1 MEESKKP
8 IRVII
13 TDSPI
18 NKMMGLKSFNIKEK
32 DGTKDIYYSM
42 EFIEYKDLN
51 TPMANNDKEIN
62 NVTGLKERASIK
74 NTPDTVT
81 ILDDVNDILDASK
94 KAYGDYRHW
103 RNIVESNNLT
113 DFAINNIRKLNLKD
127 L

>member
-1 MEESKKP
+1 M
-8 IRVII
+8 II

-18 NKMMGLKSFNIKEK
+18 NKMMGLKSFNIKE

-81 ILDDVNDILDASK
+81 ILDDVNDILDTIK
-94 KAYGDYRHW
+94 KSLW
-103 RNIVESNNLT
+103 RL
-113 DFAINNIRKLNLKD
+113 
-127 L
+127 

>member
-1 MEESKKP
+1 
-8 IRVII
+8 
-13 TDSPI
+13 
-18 NKMMGLKSFNIKEK
+18 
-32 DGTKDIYYSM
+32 M

>member
-1 MEESKKP
+1 M
-8 IRVII
+8 II